1 MPTRERPADVG
12 TRRAATILAAI
23 GDDLHEARLNCG
35 LSQARVAKSAC
46 VSQTS
51 VSRIERRVEGN
62 ASVRDIARLLAV
74 VGLELSA
81 RAYPGGS
88 PIRDAAQRAL
98 LDRLRQRTNPA
109 LKWRFEVPL
118 PVPGDQRAWDAV
130 LESVATSPASAG
142 PPVRVAIEAET
153 RLRDVQALQRALA
166 RKRRDDPSITAAV
179 LLIAETRANRRI
191 VKENAGALGADY
203 STPGWTILEALGSGR
218 LPVASGLV
226 LL

>member
-1 MPTRERPADVG
+1 M
-12 TRRAATILAAI
+12 
-23 GDDLHEARLNCG
+23 
-35 LSQARVAKSAC
+35 
-46 VSQTS
+46 
-51 VSRIERRVEGN
+51 
-62 ASVRDIARLLAV
+62 
-74 VGLELSA
+74 
-81 RAYPGGS
+81 
-88 PIRDAAQRAL
+88 
-98 LDRLRQRTNPA
+98 
-109 LKWRFEVPL
+109 
-118 PVPGDQRAWDAV
+118 